1 MYFLST
7 QHASSLVKFNEHVR
21 RRRFEHALAFIG
33 LRAPI
38 FVARKLAAPTHRV
51 NYNSSRTT
59 RRVELSVAIDSTGQS
74 SGYFLSIESVQVE
87 KNRRDRY
94 SWNEYTLG
102 QTYPFEYASMEKRFE
117 TMFLPSLASALFLIF
132 VTRGRNG
139 LNSPRRIL
147 SLSLSRYRETEVV
160 RGEKGESFSREQRT
174 SHMVGWRA
182 GAIIVLACNVRS
194 VGGQEPVSFLVSER
208 ACLVETSVRR
218 VMSMTLPRCSCCT
231 HKSSPGTT
239 RASHRYIRACTA
251 ETTTINRASTGQ
263 PGVSFNTCVPAQVF
277 VHLYVTCLR
286 ESTRWIYRELR
297 RPEDPAPY
305 RYLILSY
312 SVFSVSRCTPRA
324 QVKYFFSSFCDEAT
338 RWALIIS

>member
-1 MYFLST
+1 MQSNAYLILKYNRNNPRYFVEYIYIRYDIPFHEKSNFPIVYFLST
-7 QHASSLVKFNEHVR
+7 QHENKLPPSLSSTSTCAGVVSSTRLPLS
-21 RRRFEHALAFIG
+21 A

-51 NYNSSRTT
+51 NYKFSNDATCGIIGSYWFNQ
-59 RRVELSVAIDSTGQS
+59 SVIRIFRLYRKSTG
-74 SGYFLSIESVQVE
+74 GKESTRQIRGTNTRLT
-87 KNRRDRY
+87 KRIPLNMH
-94 SWNEYTLG
+94 W
-102 QTYPFEYASMEKRFE
+102 MEKRFE
-117 TMFLPSLASALFLIF
+117 TMFPSLASALFLIF

-194 VGGQEPVSFLVSER
+194 VGGQEPVSFFVSER

-218 VMSMTLPRCSCCT
+218 VMSMTLLRCSCCT

-239 RASHRYIRACTA
+239 RASHRYIRACTT
-251 ETTTINRASTGQ
+251 ELPPSTGHRLDNL
-263 PGVSFNTCVPAQVF
+263 V
-277 VHLYVTCLR
+277 
-286 ESTRWIYRELR
+286 
-297 RPEDPAPY
+297 
-305 RYLILSY
+305 
-312 SVFSVSRCTPRA
+312 
-324 QVKYFFSSFCDEAT
+324 
-338 RWALIIS
+338 

>member
-1 MYFLST
+1 M
-7 QHASSLVKFNEHVR
+7 R

-51 NYNSSRTT
+51 NYKFSNDATCGIIGSYWFNQSVIRIFPLYRKTT
-59 RRVELSVAIDSTGQS
+59 GGKESTRHIRGTNTR
-74 SGYFLSIESVQVE
+74 L
-87 KNRRDRY
+87 
-94 SWNEYTLG
+94 T
-102 QTYPFEYASMEKRFE
+102 KRIPLNMHRWRNGFE
-117 TMFLPSLASALFLIF
+117 TMFPSLASALFLIF

-194 VGGQEPVSFLVSER
+194 VGGQEPVSFFVSER

-218 VMSMTLPRCSCCT
+218 VMSMTLLRCSCCT

-251 ETTTINRASTGQ
+251 EPPPSTGHRLDNL
-263 PGVSFNTCVPAQVF
+263 V
-277 VHLYVTCLR
+277 
-286 ESTRWIYRELR
+286 
-297 RPEDPAPY
+297 
-305 RYLILSY
+305 
-312 SVFSVSRCTPRA
+312 
-324 QVKYFFSSFCDEAT
+324 
-338 RWALIIS
+338 